1 MDWKYIAV
9 SIVGIACLF
18 LFLACVWHDMVP
30 HIADL
35 YLEAIVITP
44 EGVR

>member
-18 LFLACVWHDMVP
+18 LFLACVWHDLISVT
-30 HIADL
+30 DL
-35 YLEAIVITP
+35 YLEEIIITP
-44 EGVR
+44 GSVQ